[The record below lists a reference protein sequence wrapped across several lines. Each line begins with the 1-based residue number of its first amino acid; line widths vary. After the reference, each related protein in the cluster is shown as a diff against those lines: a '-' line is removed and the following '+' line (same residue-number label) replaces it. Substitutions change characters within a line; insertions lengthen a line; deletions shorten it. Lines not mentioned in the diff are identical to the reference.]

1 MSDNIKATIQLSL
14 CLQIMITTLG
24 YGGNSAHVWGPA
36 CVLSLVNLILVFDH
50 LLTEKQNPRIAILN
64 GITVLF
70 FMSLFIQFFV
80 PAHLVNIPSH
90 PELQI
95 TYSFPT
101 QNIKLAIYQWI
112 LPISA
117 VITIP
122 QVLKT
127 EKDALWLLRC
137 LVFVV
142 LLQVGMG
149 LVQYFLSRDSFLY
162 QYYPFFSRQR
172 GITGSYVTRN
182 MYANILVVGA
192 PLVLGQILH
201 LRQQQKKIWFGVLC
215 CFCMLFCVLG
225 SKSRTGVFLYVVVII
240 GILFYYKHKKL
251 IILLFMLGVI
261 STIFFFP
268 SDVLERFNNSGED
281 IKYRLQHYHTGIK
294 IIRDHWLFGCGAG
307 NFSLAFEMYRDV
319 PVKMQYFHQD
329 NDYIEFIAEYGILP
343 SLAGILFLFAWGI
356 SIAKKT
362 SLNKILQSTTLMSII
377 IFFVFATLHF
387 PLYINANRL
396 FLAYLMA
403 TLVAMSNL
411 IEETT

>member
-1 MSDNIKATIQLSL
+1 
-14 CLQIMITTLG
+14 
-24 YGGNSAHVWGPA
+24 
-36 CVLSLVNLILVFDH
+36 
-50 LLTEKQNPRIAILN
+50 
-64 GITVLF
+64 
-70 FMSLFIQFFV
+70 
-80 PAHLVNIPSH
+80 
-90 PELQI
+90 
-95 TYSFPT
+95 
-101 QNIKLAIYQWI
+101 
-112 LPISA
+112 
-117 VITIP
+117 
-122 QVLKT
+122 
-127 EKDALWLLRC
+127 
-137 LVFVV
+137 
-142 LLQVGMG
+142 
-149 LVQYFLSRDSFLY
+149 
-162 QYYPFFSRQR
+162 
-172 GITGSYVTRN
+172 
-182 MYANILVVGA
+182 
-192 PLVLGQILH
+192 
-201 LRQQQKKIWFGVLC
+201 
-215 CFCMLFCVLG
+215 MLFCVLG